1 MSTLI
6 KELAQHNYN
15 AFSSLV
21 DGMNTNGTSS
31 LEKFLKYAYVITKGT
46 STCNI
51 ASTLL
56 NCLRIYGPQFRCSDK
71 QKWAIAFGTA
81 EKGIRIRTIV
91 PAATVSTS
99 QNGSGA
105 HGATGRVSAPVNR
118 NRLWNPET
126 YNRQI
131 SLLTGNGYVSN
142 VFDPTGI
149 DIFDTVEFRK
159 IDTKSET
166 VSAMIVR
173 SDGDMS
179 RGRISVEAP
188 VGKAFLG
195 HHEKDIVKVGR
206 NTFEILSVRK
216 RGTA

>member
-1 MSTLI
+1 M
-6 KELAQHNYN
+6 
-15 AFSSLV
+15 
-21 DGMNTNGTSS
+21 
-31 LEKFLKYAYVITKGT
+31 
-46 STCNI
+46 
-51 ASTLL
+51 
-56 NCLRIYGPQFRCSDK
+56 
-71 QKWAIAFGTA
+71 
-81 EKGIRIRTIV
+81 
-91 PAATVSTS
+91 
-99 QNGSGA
+99 
-105 HGATGRVSAPVNR
+105 
-118 NRLWNPET
+118 
-126 YNRQI
+126 
-131 SLLTGNGYVSN
+131 
-142 VFDPTGI
+142 FDPTGI